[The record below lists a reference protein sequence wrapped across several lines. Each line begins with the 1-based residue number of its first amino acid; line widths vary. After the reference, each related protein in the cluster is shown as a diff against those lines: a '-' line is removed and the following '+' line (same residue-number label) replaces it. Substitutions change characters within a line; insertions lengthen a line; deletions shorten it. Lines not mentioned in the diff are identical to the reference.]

1 MGDKIKLKLNLWKIL
16 IALIVGFVFAGIAGA
31 EDWQMFMHD
40 SEHTGE
46 TSDVIGKIKIK
57 FI

>member
-1 MGDKIKLKLNLWKIL
+1 MGNKIKLKLKLEKIL
-16 IALIVGFVFAGIAGA
+16 VVLIVSFVFAGIAGA

-46 TSDVIGKIKIK
+46 TSDMIGKIKIK